1 LLKKIT
7 LTVAVMGCV
16 VNGIGEGGHADIGVA
31 GTKNGAV
38 LFMKGKIVK
47 TIPKEKIVEVLTE
60 LIVNRTDK
68 LE

>member
-1 LLKKIT
+1 
-7 LTVAVMGCV
+7 
-16 VNGIGEGGHADIGVA
+16 VA